1 MGFVAKPLARGL
13 AAIKPDNAHGQAHR
27 ARAGWSIG
35 QERETDMTGRQLIGR
50 SLVLAA
56 SSIALTAASAEP
68 AYDLVIRGG
77 TIYDGS
83 GKAPVA
89 GDVAIKDDRI
99 VAVGKV
105 EGKGKTEVSAIGMAV
120 APGFINM
127 LSWATESL
135 IADPRSQSDIRQ
147 GVTLEVMGEGWSM
160 GPMNAAMK
168 AQETERQGDIKYAIT
183 WTSLGD
189 YLSYLEKRGIATNV
203 ASFVGAATVRIH
215 ELGEGDVDP
224 TPDQLTRMRALVRQA
239 MDEGALGVGS
249 SIIYAPGSY
258 AETDELVALTS
269 EAAKC
274 GGMYISHMRSE
285 GDRLEEAVDELIE
298 ISRRSGA
305 PAEIYHLK
313 MAGRDNWGKYDSVVK
328 KVEAAR
334 AAGQRI
340 TADMY
345 TYTAGATGLDAAMPT
360 WVQAGGL
367 EAWIER
373 LKDPATRARVAAE
386 MQKPGSDWE
395 NLYLGAGADK
405 MILSGFKS
413 EKLKPLTGKTLAEI
427 AAMRGKSPEETA
439 MDLVVEDGSRVGT
452 VYFLMSE
459 ANVRKQ
465 VQLPWM
471 SFGSDAASQSAEG
484 VFLKSGSH
492 PRTYGNFARL
502 LGRYVRDEKLISLE
516 QAVYRLTTLPATNLG
531 LAERGALKP
540 GYYADV
546 VIFDPKTIADHAT
559 FEKPHQ
565 YATGVRDVFVNGA
578 QVLKGGEPTGATP
591 GRAVR
596 GAGFGKCR

>member
-1 MGFVAKPLARGL
+1 
-13 AAIKPDNAHGQAHR
+13 
-27 ARAGWSIG
+27 
-35 QERETDMTGRQLIGR
+35 
-50 SLVLAA
+50 
-56 SSIALTAASAEP
+56 
-68 AYDLVIRGG
+68 
-77 TIYDGS
+77 
-83 GKAPVA
+83 
-89 GDVAIKDDRI
+89 
-99 VAVGKV
+99 
-105 EGKGKTEVSAIGMAV
+105 
-120 APGFINM
+120 
-127 LSWATESL
+127 
-135 IADPRSQSDIRQ
+135 
-147 GVTLEVMGEGWSM
+147 M
-160 GPMNAAMK
+160 GPMNATMK
-168 AQETERQGDIKYAIT
+168 AQETERQGDVKYDIE

-189 YLSYLEKRGIATNV
+189 YLDWLEKRGVATNV

-224 TPDQLTRMRALVRQA
+224 NPEQLARMQALVRQA

-269 EAAKC
+269 AAAQC

-298 ISRRSGA
+298 IARRSGA

-313 MAGRDNWGKYDSVVK
+313 MAGRDNWGKLDSIVK
-328 KVEAAR
+328 KIEDAR
-334 AAGQRI
+334 AAGLRI
-340 TADMY
+340 TTDMY

-360 WVQAGGL
+360 WVQDGGL

-373 LKDPATRARVAAE
+373 LKDPKIRTRVAAE

-395 NLYLGAGADK
+395 NLYHGAGADK

-413 EKLKPLTGKTLAEI
+413 EALKPLTGKTLAEV

-459 ANVRKQ
+459 DNVRRQ
-465 VQLPWM
+465 IQLPWM

-484 VFLKSGSH
+484 IFLKSGSH

-531 LAERGALKP
+531 IAERGALKP

-546 VIFDPKTIADHAT
+546 VIFDPATIADHAT

-578 QVLKGGEPTGATP
+578 AVLKDGEPTGATP
-591 GRAVR
+591 GRAVH
-596 GAGFGKCR
+596 GAGYGKCR

>member
-1 MGFVAKPLARGL
+1 MVSRPA
-13 AAIKPDNAHGQAHR
+13 
-27 ARAGWSIG
+27 ARALLLGSA
-35 QERETDMTGRQLIGR
+35 L
-50 SLVLAA
+50 LVSVSAQAA
-56 SSIALTAASAEP
+56 DA
-68 AYDLVIRGG
+68 AYDLIIRGG

-83 GKAPVA
+83 GKAPVV
-89 GDVAIKDDRI
+89 GDVAIKGDRI

-105 EGKGKTEVSAIGMAV
+105 EGSAKTEVAAKGMAV

-135 IADPRSQSDIRQ
+135 IADPKSQSDIRQ

-160 GPMNAAMK
+160 GPMNATMK
-168 AQETERQGDIKYAIT
+168 RLETERQGDVKYPIE
-183 WTSLGD
+183 WTTLGD
-189 YLSYLEKRGIATNV
+189 YLGWLEKRGVSTNV
-203 ASFVGAATVRIH
+203 ASFVGAATVRVH
-215 ELGEGDVDP
+215 ELGEDDVDP
-224 TPDQLTRMRALVRQA
+224 TPEQLARMRALVRQA
-239 MDEGALGVGS
+239 MNEGAMGVGS

-285 GDRLEEAVDELIE
+285 GDRIEEAVDELID

-313 MAGRDNWGKYDSVVK
+313 MAGRSNWGKLDTVVK
-328 KVEAAR
+328 KIEAAR
-334 AAGQRI
+334 AEGLKI
-340 TADMY
+340 TTDMY

-367 EAWIER
+367 EEWIKR
-373 LKDPATRARVAAE
+373 LKDPAIRARVTAE
-386 MQKPGSDWE
+386 MKQPGSDWE
-395 NLYLGAGADK
+395 NLYFGAGADK
-405 MILSGFKS
+405 MILSGFKNDA
-413 EKLKPLTGKTLAEI
+413 LKPLTGKTLAEV

-459 ANVRKQ
+459 DNVRRQ

-471 SFGSDAASQSAEG
+471 SFGSDAASQATEG
-484 VFLKSGSH
+484 VFLKSGAH

-502 LGRYVRDEKLISLE
+502 LGRYVRDEKLIPLE

-531 LAERGALKP
+531 IKERGALRP

-546 VIFDPKTIADHAT
+546 VVFDPATIGDRST

-565 YATGVRDVFVNGA
+565 YSVGMRDVFVNGVG
-578 QVLKGGEPTGATP
+578 VLRNGEHSGATP

-596 GAGFGKCR
+596 GAGWNRCS

>member
-1 MGFVAKPLARGL
+1 MPMSRRFAPALSLLCSSLLLSASVAA
-13 AAIKPDNAHGQAHR
+13 QA
-27 ARAGWSIG
+27 
-35 QERETDMTGRQLIGR
+35 
-50 SLVLAA
+50 
-56 SSIALTAASAEP
+56 P
-68 AYDLVIRGG
+68 AYDLIIRGG

-83 GKAPVA
+83 GRAPIV

-105 EGKGKTEVSAIGMAV
+105 AGTAKSEVPAKGMAV

-135 IADPRSQSDIRQ
+135 IVDPRSQSDIRQ

-160 GPMNAAMK
+160 GPLNPAMK
-168 AQETERQGDIKYAIT
+168 AQETQRQGDLKFPIE

-189 YLSYLEKRGIATNV
+189 YLGYLERRGVSTNV
-203 ASFVGAATVRIH
+203 ASFVGAATVRVH

-224 TPDQLTRMRALVRQA
+224 TPAQLTRMRALVRQA
-239 MDEGALGVGS
+239 MNEGALGVGS
-249 SIIYAPGSY
+249 SLIYAPGSY

-285 GDRLEEAVDELIE
+285 GDRIEQAVDELIE
-298 ISRRSGA
+298 IARRSGA

-313 MAGRDNWGKYDSVVK
+313 MAGRGNWNKLDTIVK
-328 KVEAAR
+328 KIEDAR
-334 AAGQRI
+334 TAGLKI
-340 TADMY
+340 TTDMY

-373 LKDPATRARVAAE
+373 LKDPAIRARVAAE
-386 MQKPGSDWE
+386 MKKPGSDWE
-395 NLYLGAGADK
+395 NLYFGAGADK
-405 MILSGFKS
+405 MILSGFKNAA
-413 EKLKPLTGKTLAEI
+413 LKPLTGKTLAEV
-427 AAMRGKSPEETA
+427 AAMRGTSPEETA

-459 ANVRKQ
+459 DNVRKQ

-471 SFGSDAASQSAEG
+471 SFGSDASSQAPEG
-484 VFLKSGSH
+484 IFLKSSTH

-502 LGRYVRDEKLISLE
+502 LARYVRDEKLISLE
-516 QAVYRLTTLPATNLG
+516 QAVYRLTTLPAANLG
-531 LAERGALKP
+531 IKERGALKP

-546 VIFDPKTIADHAT
+546 VVFDPATISDLST
-559 FEKPHQ
+559 FEEPHQ
-565 YATGVRDVFVNGA
+565 YSIGMRDVFVNGVA
-578 QVLKGGEPTGATP
+578 VLRGGEHSGATP
-591 GRAVR
+591 GRALR
-596 GAGFGKCR
+596 GAGWNRCR

>member
-1 MGFVAKPLARGL
+1 MQSPRRLTPSLLLLCSSMLLSASVAA
-13 AAIKPDNAHGQAHR
+13 QA
-27 ARAGWSIG
+27 
-35 QERETDMTGRQLIGR
+35 
-50 SLVLAA
+50 
-56 SSIALTAASAEP
+56 P
-68 AYDLVIRGG
+68 AYDLIIRGG
-77 TIYDGS
+77 TLYDGS
-83 GKAPVA
+83 GQPPVI
-89 GDVAIKDDRI
+89 GDVAIKNDRI

-105 EGKGKTEVSAIGMAV
+105 TGSAKSEVQAKGMAV

-135 IADPRSQSDIRQ
+135 IVDPKSQSDIRQ

-160 GPMNAAMK
+160 GPLNPAMK
-168 AQETERQGDIKYAIT
+168 RQETERQGDLKFPIE

-189 YLSYLEKRGIATNV
+189 YLSYLEKRGVSTNV
-203 ASFVGAATVRIH
+203 ASFVGAATVRVH

-224 TPDQLTRMRALVRQA
+224 TPEQLTRMRALVRQA
-239 MDEGALGVGS
+239 MNEGAMGVGS
-249 SIIYAPGSY
+249 SLIYAPGSY

-313 MAGRDNWGKYDSVVK
+313 MAGRSNWGKPDSVVAK
-328 KVEAAR
+328 IEAAR

-340 TADMY
+340 TTDMY

-386 MQKPGSDWE
+386 MKQPGSDWE
-395 NLYLGAGADK
+395 NLYFGAGADK
-405 MILSGFKS
+405 MILSGFKN
-413 EKLKPLTGKTLAEI
+413 EKLKPLTGKTLAEV

-459 ANVRKQ
+459 DNVRKQ
-465 VQLPWM
+465 IKLPWM
-471 SFGSDAASQSAEG
+471 SFGSDAASQATEDP
-484 VFLKSGSH
+484 FLKSGAH

-516 QAVYRLTTLPATNLG
+516 QAVYRLTTLPASNLG
-531 LAERGALKP
+531 IKQRGALKP

-546 VIFDPKTIADHAT
+546 VVFDPAKIADLST

-565 YATGVRDVFVNGA
+565 YSIGMRDVFVNGVA
-578 QVLKGGEPTGATP
+578 VLRGGEHSGATP

-596 GAGFGKCR
+596 GAGWNRCS

>member
-1 MGFVAKPLARGL
+1 MASQRRFAPSFVLL
-13 AAIKPDNAHGQAHR
+13 C
-27 ARAGWSIG
+27 
-35 QERETDMTGRQLIGR
+35 
-50 SLVLAA
+50 
-56 SSIALTAASAEP
+56 SSMLLSASAAAEAP
-68 AYDLVIRGG
+68 AYDLIIRGG

-83 GKAPVA
+83 GKAPVV

-105 EGKGKTEVSAIGMAV
+105 DGTAKTEVAATGMAV

-135 IADPRSQSDIRQ
+135 IADPKSQSDIRQ

-160 GPMNAAMK
+160 GPMNATMK
-168 AQETERQGDIKYAIT
+168 ALETERQGDIKYPIE

-189 YLSYLEKRGIATNV
+189 YLGWLEKRGVSTNV
-203 ASFVGAATVRIH
+203 ASFVGAATVRVH

-224 TPDQLTRMRALVRQA
+224 NPEQLTRMRALVKQA
-239 MDEGALGVGS
+239 MNDGAMGVGS

-285 GDRLEEAVDELIE
+285 GDRIEEAVDELID

-313 MAGRDNWGKYDSVVK
+313 MAGRSNWGKLDTIVK
-328 KVEAAR
+328 KIEDAR
-334 AAGQRI
+334 AAGLKI
-340 TADMY
+340 TTDMY

-367 EAWIER
+367 EEWIKR
-373 LKDPATRARVAAE
+373 LKDPAIRARVAAE
-386 MQKPGSDWE
+386 MKQPGSDWE
-395 NLYLGAGADK
+395 NLYFGAGADK
-405 MILSGFKS
+405 MILSGFKNDA
-413 EKLKPLTGKTLAEI
+413 LKPLTGKTLAEV
-427 AAMRGKSPEETA
+427 AAMRGKPAEEVA

-459 ANVRKQ
+459 DNVRRQ
-465 VQLPWM
+465 IQLPWM
-471 SFGSDAASQSAEG
+471 SFGSDAASQATEG
-484 VFLKSGSH
+484 VFLKSGAH
-492 PRTYGNFARL
+492 PRTYGNFSRL

-516 QAVYRLTTLPATNLG
+516 QAVYRLTTLPAANLG
-531 LAERGALKP
+531 IKDRGALKP

-546 VIFDPKTIADHAT
+546 VVFDPATIGDRST

-565 YATGVRDVFVNGA
+565 YSVGMRDVFVNGVG
-578 QVLKGGEPTGATP
+578 VLRNGEHSGATP

-596 GAGFGKCR
+596 GAGWNRCS

>member
-1 MGFVAKPLARGL
+1 
-13 AAIKPDNAHGQAHR
+13 
-27 ARAGWSIG
+27 
-35 QERETDMTGRQLIGR
+35 MTGGQLIGR
-50 SLVLAA
+50 SLALAA
-56 SSIALTAASAEP
+56 SWIALTAASAEP
-68 AYDLVIRGG
+68 AYDIVIRGG

-89 GDVAIKDDRI
+89 GDVAIRDDRI

-105 EGKGKTEVSAIGMAV
+105 DGKGRSEVSASGMAV

-413 EKLKPLTGKTLAEI
+413 EKLKPLTGKTLAEV

-459 ANVRKQ
+459 DNVRKQ